1 MLWARLEYERG
12 FPDKAFE
19 YIQEIEKNL
28 ANEPWEDSQLF
39 LFFQQKGQVLNIL
52 SKFDDALQS
61 FEKAIE
67 INNRISNEVNL
78 TNIYV
83 FMTSIYLY
91 GKKDFQKAH
100 EYADKVIKLIKIL
113 LISIYLLHVF
123 FESYK

>member
-19 YIQEIEKNL
+19 YIQEIEKNFI
-28 ANEPWEDSQLF
+28 NEPWEDSQLF

-52 SKFDDALQS
+52 SKFDDALQA
-61 FEKAIE
+61 FETAIE
-67 INNRISNEVNL
+67 INDRISNDVSL

-100 EYADKVIKLIKIL
+100 EYADKVLIIL
-113 LISIYLLHVF
+113 RSAA
-123 FESYK
+123 

>member
-19 YIQEIEKNL
+19 YMQEIEKNL
-28 ANEPWEDSQLF
+28 INDPWEDSQLY

-52 SKFDDALQS
+52 GKFDDAIEM

-67 INNRISNEVNL
+67 INCKNSNEVNL

-100 EYADKVIKLIKIL
+100 EFADKVIKLFIIYKI
-113 LISIYLLHVF
+113 I
-123 FESYK
+123 